1 MVAVS
6 LYHLVAD
13 GAGLAHFI
21 ASWAELA
28 RGEAIAAPPHLD
40 RACMSART
48 PPSPSFEHQEYTV
61 HKQPPSYSGAAM
73 GQPPP
78 MTSRIFEF
86 LAQDIRVL
94 KERANAEAGSDA
106 YTGFQALAAHLW
118 KHIVKARGT
127 EASEEIKLGWAVDGR
142 KRFHPPLPPHY
153 FGNVNFYGCSEATA
167 GEVMGEAMQGTARR
181 IQAGTQR
188 ITDEYMRS
196 ALDLVEAQDE
206 GAVVMASFVGPSDL
220 AITSWQHFS
229 TYDVD
234 WGWGKP
240 RFFAPSVYAFTGLVI
255 LLPHPLRGH
264 AVNALVGMFVPHMQA
279 LLSDPHFYPV
289 TPP

>member
-1 MVAVS
+1 MSQLTRLGCGGVVVAVS

-28 RGEAIAAPPHLD
+28 RGEAITAPPHLD

-48 PPSPSFEHQEYTV
+48 PPCPSFEHHEYTV

-73 GQPPP
+73 EQPPP

-86 LAQDIRVL
+86 LAQVRHHRAINHFQINAVCRSLGLRKLTSVGCVQDIRVL

-153 FGNVNFYGCSEATA
+153 FGRACN
-167 GEVMGEAMQGTARR
+167 
-181 IQAGTQR
+181 
-188 ITDEYMRS
+188 
-196 ALDLVEAQDE
+196 LVQISP
-206 GAVVMASFVGPSDL
+206 VV
-220 AITSWQHFS
+220 
-229 TYDVD
+229 
-234 WGWGKP
+234 
-240 RFFAPSVYAFTGLVI
+240 
-255 LLPHPLRGH
+255 
-264 AVNALVGMFVPHMQA
+264 
-279 LLSDPHFYPV
+279 
-289 TPP
+289 